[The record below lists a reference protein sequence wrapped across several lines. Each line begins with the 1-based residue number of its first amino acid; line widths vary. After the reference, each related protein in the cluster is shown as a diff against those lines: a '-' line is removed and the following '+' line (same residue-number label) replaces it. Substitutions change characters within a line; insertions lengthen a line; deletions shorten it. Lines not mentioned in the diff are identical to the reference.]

1 MTMGT
6 AELVGTSG
14 NTFGVFGS
22 ILAEMFVQ
30 MLVACDFHQY
40 VLLGHNF
47 FWHPFR
53 IIIYQSY
60 NSVLHIHYSCQSM
73 LYIPSFW

>member
-1 MTMGT
+1 MRLRLLFLVYLLDCESGYCMTVGT

-47 FWHPFR
+47 F
-53 IIIYQSY
+53 
-60 NSVLHIHYSCQSM
+60 
-73 LYIPSFW
+73 